1 VQKLQHPVRVRRDE
15 ESMSDSLIS
24 IKQLSFRYRDQ
35 EDRDALTNINLDI
48 KNGEFIVVMG
58 ASGAGKSTLCFTLN
72 GLIPIQI
79 KGSYSGSVSVKGVST
94 EGKKVSSFADKVGIV
109 FQDFETQLFSTN
121 VELEVAFGPEN
132 FAVEREEIGRRIA
145 ESLDMVG
152 LEGFNDREP
161 STLSGGQK
169 QRLAI
174 ASVLA
179 IQPDII
185 CMDEPTTDLDP
196 IGKNGVFLIAK
207 RLRDKNMTMIIA
219 EHETEET
226 LYADKIII
234 LDEGKIVETGTPREI
249 LTQVDFLR
257 QKGIMPLQTTE
268 FFKDRLPASDLPLE
282 VDEAIDAWNLLGL
295 RIHEEEYQELIHEDK
310 RRLES
315 HGDVLIEVKD
325 LEHTYPTGLTALRNA
340 NLKIRKGE
348 FLAVVGQNGSGKT
361 TLVKHLNGL
370 LLPTKGSVIVNGKD
384 TREQSLL
391 DISRSVG
398 YVFQNPDHQI
408 FEETVAAEVAFG
420 PRLQGQTE
428 EEIERNVKQA
438 LEAVD
443 LVGYEEYDPFSM
455 SKGERQRI
463 AVASIVA
470 TKPSVIIMDE
480 PTTGLDY
487 PQIKSM
493 MELIKALNEA
503 GHTIIMVTHTMWV
516 VAEYAHRAVVLRDG
530 EIILQGT
537 PREIFR
543 HEDILEEAFLKPPQ
557 IIQMGNR
564 LGKTVL
570 SVAELESVTEEGA
583 DK

>member
-1 VQKLQHPVRVRRDE
+1 
-15 ESMSDSLIS
+15 MSDSLIS

>member
-1 VQKLQHPVRVRRDE
+1 MQKLQHPVRVRRDE

>member
-1 VQKLQHPVRVRRDE
+1 
-15 ESMSDSLIS
+15 MSDSLIS

-295 RIHEEEYQELIHEDK
+295 KIHEEKYQELIQEDK

>member
-1 VQKLQHPVRVRRDE
+1 
-15 ESMSDSLIS
+15 MSDSLIS

-226 LYADKIII
+226 LYTDKIII

>member
-1 VQKLQHPVRVRRDE
+1 
-15 ESMSDSLIS
+15 
-24 IKQLSFRYRDQ
+24 
-35 EDRDALTNINLDI
+35 
-48 KNGEFIVVMG
+48 
-58 ASGAGKSTLCFTLN
+58 
-72 GLIPIQI
+72 
-79 KGSYSGSVSVKGVST
+79 
-94 EGKKVSSFADKVGIV
+94 
-109 FQDFETQLFSTN
+109 
-121 VELEVAFGPEN
+121 LEVAFGPEN

-207 RLRDKNMTMIIA
+207 KLRDKNMTMIIA

-234 LDEGKIVETGTPREI
+234 LDDGKIAATGTPREI

-282 VDEAIDAWNLLGL
+282 VDEAIDAWNPLGL
-295 RIHEEEYQELIHEDK
+295 EIHEEKHQELVQEDK

-315 HGDVLIEVKD
+315 HGDIVIEVKD

-428 EEIERNVKQA
+428 EEIKRNVKQA

>member
-1 VQKLQHPVRVRRDE
+1 
-15 ESMSDSLIS
+15 MSDSLIS

-310 RRLES
+310 RRL
-315 HGDVLIEVKD
+315 
-325 LEHTYPTGLTALRNA
+325 
-340 NLKIRKGE
+340 
-348 FLAVVGQNGSGKT
+348 
-361 TLVKHLNGL
+361 
-370 LLPTKGSVIVNGKD
+370 
-384 TREQSLL
+384 
-391 DISRSVG
+391 
-398 YVFQNPDHQI
+398 
-408 FEETVAAEVAFG
+408 
-420 PRLQGQTE
+420 
-428 EEIERNVKQA
+428 
-438 LEAVD
+438 
-443 LVGYEEYDPFSM
+443 
-455 SKGERQRI
+455 
-463 AVASIVA
+463 
-470 TKPSVIIMDE
+470 
-480 PTTGLDY
+480 
-487 PQIKSM
+487 
-493 MELIKALNEA
+493 
-503 GHTIIMVTHTMWV
+503 
-516 VAEYAHRAVVLRDG
+516 
-530 EIILQGT
+530 
-537 PREIFR
+537 
-543 HEDILEEAFLKPPQ
+543 
-557 IIQMGNR
+557 
-564 LGKTVL
+564 
-570 SVAELESVTEEGA
+570 
-583 DK
+583 